1 MVLIFLSDTLGS
13 KFDMRHVIH
22 SLSFGVPVEDI
33 KNPLDETAMGL
44 VDSVRTSNFFL
55 CFPVFADAR

>member
-1 MVLIFLSDTLGS
+1 
-13 KFDMRHVIH
+13 MRHVIH